1 MVGNDK
7 MRTTADVKSFLTL
20 TLIESVGENG
30 TEEDLKRLE
39 DVWRDRL
46 ASWAPTGLNTRDD

>member
-20 TLIESVGENG
+20 TLIESVSENG
-30 TEEDLKRLE
+30 TEEDLKLLE